1 MKISAEC
8 TAMVQR
14 LLVVRKLHDG
24 ACNFAGNL
32 HARVCNFDFLDVSRR
47 KMGEGAG
54 RWKRLG
60 EGSEPLPSSVRSS
73 RLSKAGRF
81 IFSLPRKK
89 VLEKSGQ
96 RKYDAV
102 SYNVD
107 YYDVQRFDDN

>member
-1 MKISAEC
+1 
-8 TAMVQR
+8 
-14 LLVVRKLHDG
+14 
-24 ACNFAGNL
+24 
-32 HARVCNFDFLDVSRR
+32 
-47 KMGEGAG
+47 MGEGAG

-60 EGSEPLPSSVRSS
+60 EGSEPLPSSVA
-73 RLSKAGRF
+73 LLIKQGWPGH
-81 IFSLPRKK
+81 ILPSRKK